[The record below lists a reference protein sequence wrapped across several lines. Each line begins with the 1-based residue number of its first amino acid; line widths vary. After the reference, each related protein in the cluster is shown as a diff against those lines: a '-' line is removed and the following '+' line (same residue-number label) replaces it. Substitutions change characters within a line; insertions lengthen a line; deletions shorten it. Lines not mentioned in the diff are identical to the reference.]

1 MVFLTDGNICCDNGN
16 AERKIRAY
24 SVRRANWLFCDTVA
38 GAEINAIM
46 YSVVET
52 AKANSVNVMIYLR
65 YLIEEMPKHSSD
77 TNRDYLADMVPWST
91 AYKTYEEAYI
101 SSRRHLCQN
110 LFTEP
115 PKPKTPAKVEVI
127 SKAKVPISTPAQISS
142 LESSENLRLSKL
154 PYQMFRKSRK
164 SQIF

>member
-1 MVFLTDGNICCDNGN
+1 MG
-16 AERKIRAY
+16 
-24 SVRRANWLFCDTVA
+24 RANWLFCDTVA

-65 YLIEEMPKHSSD
+65 YLLEEMPKHSSD

-110 LFTEP
+110 LFTES
-115 PKPKTPAKVEVI
+115 PKPKTPAKAEVI
-127 SKAKVPISTPAQISS
+127 AKAKVPISTYPS
-142 LESSENLRLSKL
+142 LYLK
-154 PYQMFRKSRK
+154 FRK
-164 SQIF
+164 